1 MVANILSAG
10 STFHTHNMI
19 NLRQAN
25 FLFGYNSTTNGF
37 MWEWISQL
45 DSAPQ
50 IGPETTLKVFLMV
63 VGSWSA
69 VGWKSSENFQSRVLS
84 VLAVAPQA
92 NELWTNG
99 DQRRIQRIKQV

>member
-1 MVANILSAG
+1 VVANILSVDPQ
-10 STFHTHNMI
+10 FHVI

-25 FLFGYNSTTNGF
+25 FLLGYNSTTNGF

-50 IGPETTLKVFLMV
+50 IGPETTLKVFLIV

-69 VGWKSSENFQSRVLS
+69 VGWKSSENFQSRVLT
-84 VLAVAPQA
+84 VLAIAPQPK
-92 NELWTNG
+92 ELWPNG
-99 DQRRIQRIKQV
+99 DCRRIQRPE

>member
-1 MVANILSAG
+1 MNLDEFEQHSVLFRSGLCLFFSKSRWLRWLPILSAR
-10 STFHTHNMI
+10 STIWAQFPPQFHAHNII

-25 FLFGYNSTTNGF
+25 FLLCYNSTTNGV

-45 DSAPQ
+45 DSAHQ

-69 VGWKSSENFQSRVLS
+69 VG
-84 VLAVAPQA
+84 
-92 NELWTNG
+92 
-99 DQRRIQRIKQV
+99 